1 MVGFLHIA
9 EKIFTSIIE
18 QTSYLHNFSSKAISI
33 CSLEKGINSSRKFFI
48 KKGAPTWKSIQHST
62 YYNSLKN
69 CI

>member
-48 KKGAPTWKSIQHST
+48 KKGAQPGRAYSILLT
-62 YYNSLKN
+62 T
-69 CI
+69 IA